1 MNIKYYYVKK
11 GGAMDIGKKI
21 RKERRRLG
29 IKLQDLAKE
38 VGFANY
44 QTLSSI
50 EKGEREIKVSEI
62 DSIAKALGVNISYL
76 MGDEK
81 AIEER
86 VLWRKCTNKEECG
99 KFENELKRF
108 CNNFKNLSELV
119 GHKYERFVPPSP
131 AELQK
136 ENYLNDFEFSKA
148 LAEKYLDAYVLGKY
162 PGNNLIDVL
171 QDRNIL
177 IFCMDLKDYGSAASL
192 VSDFGAAILL
202 NKNDTPWRRTFDI
215 AHEFFHLITWNIY
228 PLADGCDEDNE
239 KSNLDRYADAFASA
253 LLLPEGSLLN
263 EVEKRK
269 KEDGLDIVDI
279 IELAAKF
286 RVSIQALTWRFENL
300 MAFSEIWKRVK
311 NEVFKGLDL
320 DEIRNHPKI
329 HELNKLRKVKEP
341 DLPELPEIY
350 VTQALKTYKHGRISK
365 LKLSEYLGKAYGEL
379 AYFLRKYSYPD
390 VEEINF
396 ERISS

>member
-1 MNIKYYYVKK
+1 
-11 GGAMDIGKKI
+11 MDIGKRI
-21 RKERRRLG
+21 RKERKKLS

-50 EKGEREIKVSEI
+50 EKGGREIKVSEI
-62 DSIAKALGVNISYL
+62 DSIAKALGVNVSYL
-76 MGDEK
+76 MGDEE

-86 VLWRKCTNKEECG
+86 VLWRRCADKRKCD
-99 KFENELKRF
+99 KFENELKGF
-108 CNNFKNLSELV
+108 CNNFKNLSELI

-136 ENYLNDFEFSKA
+136 GNYHNDYEFSKA
-148 LAEKYLDAYVLGKY
+148 LAEKYLNAYALGKY
-162 PGNNLIDVL
+162 PGNNLIDIL
-171 QDRNIL
+171 QDKNIL
-177 IFCMDLKDYGSAASL
+177 IFCMDLEDFGSADSL
-192 VSDFGAAILL
+192 VSGFGAAVLL

-228 PLADGCDEDNE
+228 SPADGCEENGV

-253 LLLPEGSLLN
+253 LLLPEGVLLS

-269 KEDGLDIVDI
+269 KENGLDLVDI

-286 RVSIQALTWRFENL
+286 KVSIQALTWRFENL
-300 MAFSEIWKRVK
+300 MAFSEIWKNVK
-311 NEVFKGLDL
+311 KEVFKGLNL

-329 HELNKLRKVKEP
+329 HELNKLKRVKEP

-350 VTQALKTYKHGRISK
+350 VTQALKTYKAGRISK
-365 LKLSEYLGKAYGEL
+365 LKLAEYLSVTYGKMAH
-379 AYFLRKYSYPD
+379 FLSKYSYPD
-390 VEEINF
+390 VEEISF
-396 ERISS
+396 ERIPT